1 MSFRPV
7 SFQMGSCAGLRMGWG
22 RGGGRGRGVICRWQ
36 WGIVV
41 SAERLFGF
49 FVFFFFSFCFSQ
61 SLTFFFFWL
70 SLNAFNLFWRLP
82 SLGVKPCI
90 GDLWGFGCQIL
101 LLRWKKKK
109 ERIHVDLCVHAH
121 TYVCLRHVDG
131 CSEAAVEAASSHLH
145 LILGALLCKCGRR
158 KKTSRLKVLSLHK
171 EVGDKKKK
179 QVTRCLD
186 CP

>member
-61 SLTFFFFWL
+61 SLTFFFSFDFLLML
-70 SLNAFNLFWRLP
+70 SIYFGDCQALVWSHASGIF
-82 SLGVKPCI
+82 GVLVVRYFYW
-90 GDLWGFGCQIL
+90 DE
-101 LLRWKKKK
+101 KKKK
-109 ERIHVDLCVHAH
+109 REYMWICVYTHTPMCVWGMLMGVQKQQWRLLHHTSTLFLGLC
-121 TYVCLRHVDG
+121 YVNAR
-131 CSEAAVEAASSHLH
+131 E
-145 LILGALLCKCGRR
+145 
-158 KKTSRLKVLSLHK
+158 
-171 EVGDKKKK
+171 KKKLADWK
-179 QVTRCLD
+179 CFLFTRR
-186 CP
+186 